1 MCSFQTINVRDLEL
15 LALERYKECPKFVT
29 IVRHADRE
37 DDSLFHCVP
46 SKGFVGPLIPGGKT
60 YKRNFI
66 VPGQNVVMVTDNNFG
81 LFTILKVLET
91 DDGPTYWLISSEQ
104 SRMGFIIGY
113 KQLPENLREIAE
125 AVH

>member
-1 MCSFQTINVRDLEL
+1 MFSFQTINIRELES

-46 SKGFVGPLIPGGKT
+46 SKEFVGPLFPGGKT

-66 VPGQNVVMVTDNNFG
+66 VPGQDVVMVMDIKFG

-113 KQLPENLREIAE
+113 SQLPEDLRKLAE